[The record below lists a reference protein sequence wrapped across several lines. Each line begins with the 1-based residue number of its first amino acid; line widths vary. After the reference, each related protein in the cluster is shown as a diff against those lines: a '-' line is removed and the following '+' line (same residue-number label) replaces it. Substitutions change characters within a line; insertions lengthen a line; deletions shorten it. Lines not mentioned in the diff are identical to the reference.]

1 MTSLSRRHLLAGTA
15 LTAAGLSL
23 PLAGARAA
31 APQSGQQG
39 PGFYRFKIGNY
50 EVTAIND
57 GTWYRKLEGDFVRN
71 AEMADVQ
78 KALADA
84 FLPTDRVPIP
94 FTTLVVNTGQKL
106 IALDTGTG
114 AMMTGGPA
122 PQSGTYAA
130 NLAAAGIDPK
140 AVDAV
145 YISHFHPDHI
155 NGIKAKDNSLF
166 FPNASINVPD
176 VEWAFWMDDSNMA
189 KAPEAA
195 QGSFKNARRIF
206 GDIAGKVQK
215 FTPGKE
221 VEAGIVSIAAPGHT
235 PGHTAYSIASGDKSM
250 LYLADVTNNPW
261 LFVRN
266 PQWQAVFDMDGAKAA
281 ETRKMLLDRASA
293 DKMLAHGYHWPFPA
307 SGYITRTAKGYDLV
321 PAMWQPI

>member
-1 MTSLSRRHLLAGTA
+1 MTELSRRNLLAGTA
-15 LTAAGLSL
+15 LAAAGAA
-23 PLAGARAA
+23 LAPAAARAA

-39 PGFYRFKIGNY
+39 PGFYRFKVGNI
-50 EVTAIND
+50 EVTAVND
-57 GTWYRKLEGDFVRN
+57 GTWYRKLDGGFVKN
-71 AEMADVQ
+71 AELGDVQ
-78 KALADA
+78 KALSDV
-84 FLPTDRVPIP
+84 FLPTDVVPIP
-94 FTTLVVNTGQKL
+94 FTTLVVNNGSKL
-106 IALDTGTG
+106 VALDTGTG
-114 AMMTGGPA
+114 GVLGGMA

-140 AVDAV
+140 TVDAV

-166 FPNASINVPD
+166 FPNASINVPEA
-176 VEWAFWMDDSNMA
+176 EWAFWMDDGNMA

-221 VEAGIVSIAAPGHT
+221 VETGITSIVAPGHT
-235 PGHTAYSIASGDKSM
+235 PGHTAYSVTSGDKGL
-250 LYLADVTNNPW
+250 LYIADVTNNPW

-266 PQWQAVFDMDGAKAA
+266 PTWQAVFDMDGNQAA
-281 ETRKMLLDRASA
+281 ATRKALLDRAAS
-293 DKMLAHGYHWPFPA
+293 DKLLTHGYHWPFPA
-307 SGYITRTAKGYDLV
+307 SGYVTRTAKGYDLV
-321 PAMWQPI
+321 PAMWQPNP